1 MTTKDDLLFRNDK
14 KSKCFVNNQ
23 IDNRFSNLIL
33 KQRLQQQLKI
43 SDSTVSDNY
52 GGKGKLQSWNK
63 SSTLINQCSQSLNS
77 YNKIDEKE
85 VKKKES
91 ASDVKY
97 NSTLFLHIK
106 AYESSTETVSD
117 SFNDKND
124 EISKNE
130 RPNLKWKTAKQIFN
144 DSPLTFQNQFEFPR
158 QQDKE
163 QSTNPEVMQFKA
175 SQQLSNRNQ
184 SPGTNNNNKNQQ
196 QRIQKKNDEDDD
208 STTTE
213 EEEEEGDNEVPEAEV
228 VENAFL
234 DDLIFRLMTAKPPQS
249 PHSPGKKP
257 GEPSP
262 PIEVEIHSEE
272 IIQLCDLAIQSFAS
286 QKALIRFEKFV
297 VF

>member
-14 KSKCFVNNQ
+14 QSKCFVNTQ
-23 IDNRFSNLIL
+23 IDTRYSNLIL
-33 KQRLQQQLKI
+33 KQI
-43 SDSTVSDNY
+43 SDNY
-52 GGKGKLQSWNK
+52 GEKGKLQSWNK
-63 SSTLINQCSQSLNS
+63 SSTLINQCSKSLNS

-124 EISKNE
+124 KITKNE

-175 SQQLSNRNQ
+175 SQQLLNRNQ
-184 SPGTNNNNKNQQ
+184 SSATNSNNKNQQ

-213 EEEEEGDNEVPEAEV
+213 DEEEGDNEVPEAEV
-228 VENAFL
+228 VENSFL